1 MGKWL
6 RRGRWPSLVAPA
18 ILFGRN
24 RPARKNPCKRADFS
38 PISDGMFVNPYKHE
52 ESAQATLE
60 GEMRMLRT
68 IIHGVIKHM
77 AAQLQIPAAT

>member
-1 MGKWL
+1 
-6 RRGRWPSLVAPA
+6 
-18 ILFGRN
+18 
-24 RPARKNPCKRADFS
+24 
-38 PISDGMFVNPYKHE
+38 MFVNPYKHE